1 MCVVIRK
8 VIPVTRFK
16 RVCPHEDPAAELL
29 GKYRGQIKKNDLR
42 VKDKLRL
49 QDLSMVVL
57 DTETTGLRPHSG
69 DEVIS
74 VGACRIKGGEI
85 EQSIFH
91 SLVNPGR
98 EIPRFIADLTGIS
111 DEMVSGACGFCAVAA
126 DLMEFIGDSVIIG
139 HSIDFDINFLNYKLK
154 PYGVKIKNFLID
166 TVILSRALNPH
177 IKIHTLDSILSYLG
191 IYPEGRHTSLG
202 DALLT
207 AGVFLT
213 FQKQLEEINITTL
226 FDLRCYIR
234 NALLYKF

>member
-1 MCVVIRK
+1 MLISK
-8 VIPVTRFK
+8 IIPLTRFK
-16 RVCPHEDPAAELL
+16 KVYPDEDPAAELL
-29 GKYRGQIKKNDLR
+29 VKYRGLVKKNDLR
-42 VKDKLRL
+42 DKDELRL

-74 VGACRIKGGEI
+74 VGACRIKGGMI
-85 EQSIFH
+85 EQSTFH

-98 EIPRFIADLTGIS
+98 SIPRFVADLTGIT
-111 DEMVSGACGFCAVAA
+111 DEMVAGACGFCAVAA
-126 DLMEFIGDSVIIG
+126 DLMEFIGDSVVIG

-154 PYGVKIKNFLID
+154 PYNVKINNFLID
-166 TVILSRALNPH
+166 TGILSKALNPH
-177 IKIHTLDSILSYLG
+177 VKIHTLDSILSYLG

-207 AGVFLT
+207 AGVFLN
-213 FQKQLEEINITTL
+213 FQKQLEEIKIRTL
-226 FDLRCYIR
+226 LDLRCYIR